1 MFHSRCS
8 WRPTSGVNQYN
19 AQWVIPL
26 LDKYLFLSY
35 CFPRFK
41 QFGPVSCLTLIYIH
55 KTQSYFAI
63 LCSKNHFSA
72 PTFWSPCRQWFGRVF
87 ARFPPLLVC
96 RLQLVLIFTHKQKQE
111 TQTCKIKK
119 KKTIKTNY
127 DKNICLLYMC
137 TSLYSR
143 WNRTYWNIKM
153 DKRTWFLKYNNL
165 WKIKKFTI
173 FGLRIDLKFLIT
185 TWKNFENLSSSQ
197 THYFHISSWCFD

>member
-26 LDKYLFLSY
+26 LDKYLFLSLLFSQIQAVWA
-35 CFPRFK
+35 CFLFNIDLHS
-41 QFGPVSCLTLIYIH
+41 QNS
-55 KTQSYFAI
+55 I
-63 LCSKNHFSA
+63 LFCY
-72 PTFWSPCRQWFGRVF
+72 
-87 ARFPPLLVC
+87 
-96 RLQLVLIFTHKQKQE
+96 LVLKKPFFSTHLLE
-111 TQTCKIKK
+111 SLSAMIWPSFRAVSSAACLSASACFNLHTQTKAGDTNMQNKK

>member
-1 MFHSRCS
+1 MFHSRYS

-119 KKTIKTNY
+119 KKRSKQIMTKTFASYISVHLYIQGGIGRIEILRWIKEHDFWNTITFEKL
-127 DKNICLLYMC
+127 KNLLY
-137 TSLYSR
+137 LALELI
-143 WNRTYWNIKM
+143 WN
-153 DKRTWFLKYNNL
+153 F
-165 WKIKKFTI
+165 
-173 FGLRIDLKFLIT
+173 
-185 TWKNFENLSSSQ
+185 
-197 THYFHISSWCFD
+197 

>member
-1 MFHSRCS
+1 MIWPSFRAVSSAAC
-8 WRPTSGVNQYN
+8 
-19 AQWVIPL
+19 
-26 LDKYLFLSY
+26 LSASA
-35 CFPRFK
+35 CFN
-41 QFGPVSCLTLIYIH
+41 LH
-55 KTQSYFAI
+55 
-63 LCSKNHFSA
+63 
-72 PTFWSPCRQWFGRVF
+72 
-87 ARFPPLLVC
+87 
-96 RLQLVLIFTHKQKQE
+96 
-111 TQTCKIKK
+111 TQTKAGDTNMQNKK

-197 THYFHISSWCFD
+197 THYIVLSYLKLVLWLMEIRHAVRHQNVRHVPFLLIGQYDW

>member
-87 ARFPPLLVC
+87 AQFPPLLVC

-119 KKTIKTNY
+119 KNRSKQIMTKTFACYISVHLYIQGGIGRIEILRWIKEHDFWNTITFEKL
-127 DKNICLLYMC
+127 KNLLY
-137 TSLYSR
+137 LALELI
-143 WNRTYWNIKM
+143 WN
-153 DKRTWFLKYNNL
+153 F
-165 WKIKKFTI
+165 
-173 FGLRIDLKFLIT
+173 
-185 TWKNFENLSSSQ
+185 
-197 THYFHISSWCFD
+197 

>member
-173 FGLRIDLKFLIT
+173 
-185 TWKNFENLSSSQ
+185 WP
-197 THYFHISSWCFD
+197 